1 MPIPLIIGAAGKLI
15 LGKVVQTAVA
25 KAVQAVG
32 DDRSVPGVK
41 KADVAPVAAAVLEE
55 LQQDPT
61 FVNATNSEAPIQSRV
76 AWGSVIAALGV
87 VIPLVA
93 NIFGWKIDHARVVEI
108 GSAVITLGGAGFA
121 LYGRFMPGL
130 KPLFSRKG
138 T

>member
-25 KAVQAVG
+25 KAVEKVG
-32 DDRSVPGVK
+32 NDKTVPEMK
-41 KADVAPVAAAVLEE
+41 KADVAPVATAIIEE
-55 LQQDPT
+55 LQNDPT
-61 FVNATNSEAPIQSRV
+61 FVNQTNSEAPIQSRV

-108 GSAVITLGGAGFA
+108 GSAVITLGGAGYA
-121 LYGRFMPGL
+121 LYGRFAPGL

-138 T
+138 A

>member
-25 KAVQAVG
+25 KAVAKVG
-32 DDRSVPGVK
+32 DDKTVPEMK
-41 KADVAPVAAAVLEE
+41 KADVAPVTTAVIEE
-55 LQQDPT
+55 LQKDPT
-61 FVNATNSEAPIQSRV
+61 FVNATNSEPAYQSRV

-87 VIPLVA
+87 LVPLIG
-93 NIFGWKIDHARVVEI
+93 NIFGFDISSDRIMEI
-108 GSAVITLGGAGFA
+108 GGAVITLGGAGYA

-130 KPLFSRKG
+130 RPLFTRKG

>member
-25 KAVQAVG
+25 KAVEKVG
-32 DDRSVPGVK
+32 NDKTVPEMK
-41 KADVAPVAAAVLEE
+41 KADVAPVATAIIEE
-55 LQQDPT
+55 LQNDPT
-61 FVNATNSEAPIQSRV
+61 FVNQTNSEAPIQSRV

-108 GSAVITLGGAGFA
+108 GSAVITLGGAGYA

-130 KPLFSRKG
+130 KPMFSRKG
-138 T
+138 A